1 MGVNKK
7 KSKHGKNHI
16 TLSPE
21 PETNNCICYWNVFK
35 VSLPQILTTV
45 SFQVTNITTVVYI
58 GHNCS
63 NEIMA
68 GMGMGQV
75 IIGAFCMAFCYGL
88 NGTLESKVSQSFGAQ
103 NYEMCGVW
111 LNRGRAI
118 NTILMIPMVF
128 FFFSSKHILEA
139 IGIAEELAIN
149 ARFYC
154 CLMIPGNW
162 AMTQFDATKRYCTS
176 QLKSNPPFVCQ
187 LVTSL
192 LHFAWCTIFIQ
203 VLQWQLVGAAISMNI
218 TNFLN
223 MIALDLYIRFSKEF
237 EGTHVPHDSRSLQE
251 WPVYLRIGL
260 YGAILECLGWW
271 NLHIC
276 FLFSG
281 YLGTTSV
288 STQVIIMQ
296 IKNFTTMIPTGV
308 AFAASG
314 FVGNCMGMN

>member
-1 MGVNKK
+1 
-7 KSKHGKNHI
+7 
-16 TLSPE
+16 
-21 PETNNCICYWNVFK
+21 
-35 VSLPQILTTV
+35 
-45 SFQVTNITTVVYI
+45 
-58 GHNCS
+58 
-63 NEIMA
+63 
-68 GMGMGQV
+68 
-75 IIGAFCMAFCYGL
+75 MAFCFGL
-88 NGTLESKVSQSFGAQ
+88 NGTLESKVSQSYGAQ

-111 LNRGRAI
+111 LNRGKAI

-128 FFFSSKHILEA
+128 LFFSSKHILEA
-139 IGIAEELAIN
+139 IGIAEELSIS

-154 CLMIPGNW
+154 CLMIPGVW

-176 QLKSNPPFVCQ
+176 QLKSNPPFICQ
-187 LVTSL
+187 LVTSV

-203 VLQWQLVGAAISMNI
+203 AFKWELVGAAISLNI
-218 TNFLN
+218 TYFLN
-223 MIALDLYIRFSKEF
+223 MIALDLYVRFSKEF
-237 EGTHVPHDSRSLQE
+237 EGTYVPHDARSLQE

-260 YGAILECLGWW
+260 FGAILECLGWW

-288 STQVIIMQ
+288 STQVIVMQ

-314 FVGNCMGMN
+314 FVGNCIGMNQVERARNYADVSINYSMFLTFIIICIFMAGSHTITHFFTSDDTLAEATEKTFWSLFLYIFFSTVKGV